1 MSSSRAGPVPSR
13 TGVRSTITVTYLS
26 PRRVWRHTRRGD
38 TDHPHPV
45 KAGRV
50 ADQYPTSFTQDG
62 IVGGV
67 PRHRQAFGH
76 AGHGEVLT
84 HDRLQRPVQGPPRE
98 LPPRLGRPA
107 GVLTPHVPAAG
118 AAVAADR
125 HDQDGGPPTQ
135 RLVGE
140 ASGHRVAGEALAA
153 APPTPW
159 SSSMTRQAST
169 ARSGSKRCP
178 VTSSPSS
185 SRRQNVVRSGQ
196 AKVASGN
203 VAAESWV
210 TAFSCTAQLDSVAG
224 PSQGVGWRSR
234 MLASEVVPDSVARKC
249 AGFGVRKGSF
259 DPVEV
264 TRKELPIELSILRT

>member
-1 MSSSRAGPVPSR
+1 VL
-13 TGVRSTITVTYLS
+13 V
-26 PRRVWRHTRRGD
+26 D

-45 KAGRV
+45 EAGRV

-84 HDRLQRPVQGPPRE
+84 HDRLQRPAQGPPRE
-98 LPPRLGRPA
+98 LRPRLGRPA
-107 GVLTPHVPAAG
+107 GVLAPHVPAAG

-153 APPTPW
+153 APPTPLVVVDDPAGQH
-159 SSSMTRQAST
+159 RAIRFQALP
-169 ARSGSKRCP
+169 GHQQP
-178 VTSSPSS
+178 ELI
-185 SRRQNVVRSGQ
+185 Q
-196 AKVASGN
+196 
-203 VAAESWV
+203 AAERGQVRAGEGSV
-210 TAFSCTAQLDSVAG
+210 RQRGSRVLGDGVQLHCSARLGGRPVAG
-224 PSQGVGWRSR
+224 G
-234 MLASEVVPDSVARKC
+234 
-249 AGFGVRKGSF
+249 
-259 DPVEV
+259 
-264 TRKELPIELSILRT
+264 